1 MRLLRRLLG
10 LLAGTAGLI
19 GLLLCVAGLVGVWV
33 GYVEIVRRVD
43 RVFDRAD
50 GGLAGV
56 QENLRDASA
65 RLREAEAELESVRN
79 REAELATQPPAQR
92 SARRAASKKTVEALG
107 PGLGEARSTLVK
119 ATEAALV
126 ANGWLDALAELPAV
140 ERVNIDADRLK
151 EASDQLGE
159 LTERTTRLTDLL
171 GRAAPAD
178 DAQVAGESSRAVE
191 AVRRP
196 IVLAEAASDRLD
208 DGRGRIASARARVL
222 WWVNAVAVA
231 LAVVLVWIAAGQF
244 SLLVHGGKLVRR

>member
-1 MRLLRRLLG
+1 LFRWLLG
-10 LLAGTAGLI
+10 LLAGIG
-19 GLLLCVAGLVGVWV
+19 GLLGLVLCVAGLVGVGV
-33 GYVEIVRRVD
+33 CFVKVVRSVD

-50 GGLAGV
+50 GALAGV
-56 QENLRDASA
+56 QDNLRDATA
-65 RLREAEAELESVRN
+65 RLREAEAELDTVRK

-92 SARRAASKKTVEALG
+92 PGRREASKKTVEALG

-171 GRAAPAD
+171 ARAAPAD

-196 IVLAEAASDRLD
+196 IALAQVGSDRLA
-208 DGRGRIASARARVL
+208 DGRQKIVTARARVL
-222 WWVNAVAVA
+222 WWVNAFAVT
-231 LAVVLVWIAAGQF
+231 LAVVLVWIAAGQL
-244 SLLVHGGKLVRR
+244 SLLIHGGKLVRR